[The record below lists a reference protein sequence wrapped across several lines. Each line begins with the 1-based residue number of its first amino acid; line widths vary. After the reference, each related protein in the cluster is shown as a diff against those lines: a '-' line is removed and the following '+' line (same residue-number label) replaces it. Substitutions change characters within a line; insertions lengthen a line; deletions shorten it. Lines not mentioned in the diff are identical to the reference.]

1 MSLFVFLII
10 GAGIGVL
17 GMPNTEVSIRKN
29 SLVRSSVDDSITKTR
44 EEVKT
49 SEIAKVKNFKSSHVI
64 SYMGRWSKENF
75 KYYFADFV
83 RKLRNPP
90 YLQKCQFFFWK
101 VDN

>member
-29 SLVRSSVDDSITKTR
+29 SLVRSSVDDSITKTI

-49 SEIAKVKNFKSSHVI
+49 SEIAKVNNFKSSHVI
-64 SYMGRWSKENF
+64 SYIWDAEE
-75 KYYFADFV
+75 
-83 RKLRNPP
+83 RKTLNTTLQILSVSLVTSPH
-90 YLQKCQFFFWK
+90 LQKCQFF
-101 VDN
+101 

>member
-1 MSLFVFLII
+1 MSLFAFLII

-49 SEIAKVKNFKSSHVI
+49 LEIAKEIATPEHCSSKKV
-64 SYMGRWSKENF
+64 SKTRSENASQGNIGASAG
-75 KYYFADFV
+75 KH
-83 RKLRNPP
+83 P
-90 YLQKCQFFFWK
+90 
-101 VDN
+101 

>member
-49 SEIAKVKNFKSSHVI
+49 SEIAKVNNFKSSHVI
-64 SYMGRWSKENF
+64 SYIWDAEE
-75 KYYFADFV
+75 
-83 RKLRNPP
+83 RKTLNTTLQILSVSLVTSPH
-90 YLQKCQFFFWK
+90 LQKCQFF
-101 VDN
+101 